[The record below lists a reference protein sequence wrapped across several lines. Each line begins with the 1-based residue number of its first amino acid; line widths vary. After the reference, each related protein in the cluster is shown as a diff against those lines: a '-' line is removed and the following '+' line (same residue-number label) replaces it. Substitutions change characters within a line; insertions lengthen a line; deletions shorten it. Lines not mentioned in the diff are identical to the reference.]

1 MARRKNTHQLQTAFF
16 NAVPLKKKILN
27 KKQGAFCESYPNSAL
42 AENSLKKTVKKKPVS
57 TLLFF
62 FFSKVTTREKPI
74 KISY

>member
-42 AENSLKKTVKKKPVS
+42 AVNSLKKTVKK
-57 TLLFF
+57 TLLAPYYYYFF
-62 FFSKVTTREKPI
+62 
-74 KISY
+74 